1 MGKLYISKGYT
12 PTFASKSVGSLKK
25 GPDGRERGFL
35 VEGVLSAGFRG
46 QTLGRGTRVEF
57 AGDDVSDGAGAVD
70 AVREGGEKQQTATVQ
85 GLAPGAGDAH
95 VGDVAG
101 RG

>member
-1 MGKLYISKGYT
+1 M
-12 PTFASKSVGSLKK
+12 GSLKK